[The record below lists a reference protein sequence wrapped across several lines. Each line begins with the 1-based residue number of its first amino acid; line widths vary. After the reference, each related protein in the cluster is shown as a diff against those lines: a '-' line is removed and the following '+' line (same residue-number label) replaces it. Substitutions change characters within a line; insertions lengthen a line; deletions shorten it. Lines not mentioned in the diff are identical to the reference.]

1 VVLSNGC
8 AVGRTSGRKATGPSS
23 STGKLNARLKL
34 VNIGGR
40 GGGGGGE
47 RHRQIAGAGKGGGG
61 RTSDF
66 VIFGTTFALTCACV
80 PSPPMFPALHLCL
93 SPSPLFSTR
102 GALFTAVSLS
112 LSFFHSRQGSQR
124 QGGGRQRAC

>member
-47 RHRQIAGAGKGGGG
+47 AQTDCWGGKGG
-61 RTSDF
+61 R
-66 VIFGTTFALTCACV
+66 GTDE
-80 PSPPMFPALHLCL
+80 
-93 SPSPLFSTR
+93 
-102 GALFTAVSLS
+102 
-112 LSFFHSRQGSQR
+112 
-124 QGGGRQRAC
+124 